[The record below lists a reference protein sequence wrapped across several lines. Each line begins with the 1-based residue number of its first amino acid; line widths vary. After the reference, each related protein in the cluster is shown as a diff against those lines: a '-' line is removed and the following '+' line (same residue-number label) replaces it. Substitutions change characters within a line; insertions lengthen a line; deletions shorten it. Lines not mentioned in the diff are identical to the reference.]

1 MTKKLLIFTA
11 LFIVLFGNT
20 LRAEE
25 PTPYLFKYNMHKL
38 FENYN
43 HAQISITLKKYDIAD
58 IYLKHL
64 QESLSEAAQYIP
76 ERNKD
81 NIELDKKQFKHRLE
95 QLNLNVAALRG
106 SVTKWGE
113 LKDSTQLSQ
122 DIFNTCV
129 GCHKESR
136 LSYLFKGRYIS
147 SLFGEY
153 MHKVSQHMD
162 LAVISM
168 EGKGPDV
175 EENLKLISYYL
186 DLLKDILPEAG
197 PSGIVMDKKDFYNR
211 LKGIRDI
218 NEEMVKKARDKK
230 PVDVDAFR
238 NSLNGFCVVCHEPE
252 RIK

>member
-20 LRAEE
+20 LQAQEA
-25 PTPYLFKYNMHKL
+25 TPYLFKYNMHQL
-38 FENYN
+38 FESYN
-43 HAQISITLKKYDIAD
+43 NAQISITLKKYDIAD
-58 IYLKHL
+58 IYLRHL
-64 QESLSEAAQYIP
+64 QESISEAAQYIP

-81 NIELDKKQFKHRLE
+81 NTELDKKQFKHRLE

-129 GCHKESR
+129 ACHKESR
-136 LSYLFKGRYIS
+136 LSYLFKGHSIS

-153 MHKVSQHMD
+153 MHKVSQHVD

-168 EGKGPDV
+168 ERKEADL

-197 PSGIVMDKKDFYNR
+197 PSGVVMDKKDFYNR
-211 LKGIRDI
+211 LKGIREI
-218 NEEMVKKARDKK
+218 NEEMVKKARDNK
-230 PVDVDAFR
+230 PVDIELFR